1 MTLSD
6 LAAMGSFISGV
17 AVVIS
22 FVFLGLQMRQNT
34 KAVKAAA
41 SQAHTNS
48 FHELA
53 AHLIDNSAFANIWRR
68 GIERYDSLTDDERV
82 SFVAFLSTLFRFFEA
97 SRLQWKHG
105 QLDNEHWHNVES
117 NIRAAAPI
125 AGVQEYWKLRGDWH
139 SAEFRAWFESL
150 PKNARSIQYPSPK
163 RTTGTAP
170 VQ

>member
-125 AGVQEYWKLRGDWH
+125 AGVQEYWKLRGAVSNHRPYRDRISGKKW
-139 SAEFRAWFESL
+139 SL
-150 PKNARSIQYPSPK
+150 DHGDRYRCPGSFSLRH
-163 RTTGTAP
+163 R
-170 VQ
+170 